1 MSQNNSKILD
11 FFSQYPNEPFEFV
24 TVTDIN
30 LKEHPNYYK
39 AIFRNIKRNSY
50 HSQLIV
56 PEMMR
61 YKYKVGHFYT
71 NGEHVG
77 KNKSVMTA
85 EFTVNEN
92 NNMTLSRL
100 SQYVTSDEVSNII
113 DYQDVNKY
121 LLRQYVHVEENE
133 EYIS

>member
-1 MSQNNSKILD
+1 MVN
-11 FFSQYPNEPFEFV
+11 
-24 TVTDIN
+24 
-30 LKEHPNYYK
+30 
-39 AIFRNIKRNSY
+39 
-50 HSQLIV
+50 
-56 PEMMR
+56 
-61 YKYKVGHFYT
+61 
-71 NGEHVG
+71 
-77 KNKSVMTA
+77 NKSVMTA

-121 LLRQYVHVEENE
+121 LLCQYVHVEENE

>member
-11 FFSQYPNEPFEFV
+11 FFSQYPNELFEFV

-61 YKYKVGHFYT
+61 YKYKVGHIYT

-121 LLRQYVHVEENE
+121 LLCQYVHVEENE